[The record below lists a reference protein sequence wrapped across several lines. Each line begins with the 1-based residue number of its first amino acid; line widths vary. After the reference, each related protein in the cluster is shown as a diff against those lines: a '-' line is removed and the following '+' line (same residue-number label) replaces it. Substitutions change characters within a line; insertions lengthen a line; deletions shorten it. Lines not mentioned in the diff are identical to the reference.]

1 MVTDKT
7 IAAKFKYGVSLM
19 FGLTVEQ
26 MNRDVRFKE
35 DLNATSLQYM
45 GMISVITDLTGQEI
59 SYAKMRKYKTMGDA
73 IDLLES
79 LANCN
84 KSES

>member
-1 MVTDKT
+1 MADEATVS
-7 IAAKFKYGVSLM
+7 KFLNEVSLL
-19 FGLTVEQ
+19 FDLTVEQ

-45 GMISVITDLTGQEI
+45 GMISVITELTGHEI
-59 SYAKMRKYKTMGDA
+59 SYAKMRKYKTMGDV

-79 LANCN
+79 LT
-84 KSES
+84 